1 MSSLKKSLI
10 ALLITSLSISS
21 VLASEDGS
29 GTYFGFGGGSS
40 GYMAKFFDND
50 YYIVEDDISGTSKTK
65 SYDESDQGY
74 KIYGG
79 YHFNKIIGV
88 EVSFTDYGRLSSAN
102 YTQKP
107 QSFAVYANAGYN
119 FLKGQLRPF
128 GLLGLGYLKTH
139 QSRDILDDDSVTLHA
154 GGGVEYYP
162 AVLKG
167 LGFRA
172 AVEGDFHSSS
182 ERAVDESG
190 TYYSSKSFYQR
201 YVLLY
206 LGVQYKF

>member
-1 MSSLKKSLI
+1 MSSFKKSLI
-10 ALLITSLSISS
+10 ALLIVSLSVSS

-29 GTYFGFGGGSS
+29 GTYFGFGGGWS
-40 GYMAKFFDND
+40 GYKAKFIDSD
-50 YYIVEDDISGTSKTK
+50 YYIDDDPSGTSKTK
-65 SYDESDQGY
+65 SYDESDKGY

-79 YHFNKIIGV
+79 YYFNKIIGV
-88 EVSFTDYGRLSSAN
+88 EVSFTDYGTLSSAN

-107 QSFAVYANAGYN
+107 QSFAVYANAGYS

-139 QSRDILDDDSVTLHA
+139 QSRDILDDDFMTVHA

-162 AVLKG
+162 AVFKG

-172 AVEGDFHSSS
+172 AVEGDFNSSS
-182 ERAVDESG
+182 ERAVDGSG
-190 TYYSSKSFYQR
+190 YYYSSKAFYQR
-201 YVLLY
+201 HVLLY